1 MINWKLRWKNKTT
14 LLAITT
20 AVIALVYQV
29 LGLLGIAPG
38 VSESEVTQGV
48 GLVING
54 RYRDRSNH
62 TGRIRF

>member
-29 LGLLGIAPG
+29 LGCLALLPAYPILIERFAMI
-38 VSESEVTQGV
+38 S
-48 GLVING
+48 
-54 RYRDRSNH
+54 RSDVQA
-62 TGRIRF
+62 GAA